1 MKCNQSF
8 HKIYTSV
15 IAHKSILLL
24 VLCFIGIAE
33 IVFGR
38 LRTESPSVQENK
50 MVNFVKAQY
59 ALLAEGK
66 YDTLSENVI
75 EGQWRRDSKDYIT
88 SGLIQKEDVIKQLED
103 DLGVG
108 GWRLHFVT
116 LKAIEYFS
124 IERKAFETILKRE
137 SQILDQIDPLRKVGT
152 VHIVRMAGHN
162 TGRCSIVQWDRLVP
176 VIDWQGKY
184 MIIMRGAPEV
194 YSLVHNEQWFQAVKF

>member
-1 MKCNQSF
+1 MKRNQSF
-8 HKIYTSV
+8 HKISNSL
-15 IAHKSILLL
+15 IAHKSIILLA
-24 VLCFIGIAE
+24 LCLIGIAG

-38 LRTESPSVQENK
+38 LRRESAVAQENK
-50 MVNFVKAQY
+50 IVSFVKQEY
-59 ALLAEGK
+59 ALLSEGK

-75 EGQWRRDSKDYIT
+75 EGQWRGHAKEFAL
-88 SGLIQKEDVIKQLED
+88 SGLIQKEAFTMQLED

-116 LKAIEYFS
+116 LKAIEYFA
-124 IERKAFETILKRE
+124 IERKAFETLLKRE
-137 SQILDQIDPLRKVGT
+137 SQILDQIDPLRHVGT

-176 VIDWQGKY
+176 VIDREGRY
-184 MIIMRGAPEV
+184 MIIMRGAPDV